1 VSDCDSRNNRPGSNP
16 GNRIDDAEILKSTAS
31 LLLVTDIRK
40 RHISVSAKYQTF
52 FYLLVGAF
60 SVIIPK

>member
-1 VSDCDSRNNRPGSNP
+1 M
-16 GNRIDDAEILKSTAS
+16 
-31 LLLVTDIRK
+31 LLVTDIRK
-40 RHISVSAKYQTF
+40 KHISVSAKYQTF